1 MAKNNLGI
9 DHLSNWKP
17 LLLANDTPGEII
29 DWDDRLVGVEQGEW
43 ILSEKADGGRV
54 ELVED
59 GRALSRELKQIKST
73 QVQSMAAEMTDMT
86 QHTGIIEAE
95 FYAPNMTFSEL
106 MHFFKTADV
115 TSEKT
120 VAKYTKLWEKT
131 KGDPAKGWKYPGRS
145 VEWLTT
151 WHDELQFYVF
161 DQVWSD
167 SDDRGKWQ
175 RYQDLKDLFGKVAP
189 KGTQVINQYTVTH
202 IDQVHQAYDQS
213 IINGGEGLVAFRKDA
228 LYKNGRL
235 TLKQGSGYKIKD
247 SNNDYEGIIIGVEEG
262 TVVRAGAEKTKTNFG
277 RSKTSQLKEDR
288 IPSGMAKGFRVRMRG
303 GRELTV
309 SLNGY
314 DHDARKVLLAN
325 PGHYIG
331 EEITFSGMPPVS
343 SRPDSVP
350 RHCHYTRG
358 RNNLRS

>member
-9 DHLSNWKP
+9 EHLANWKP
-17 LLLANDTPGEII
+17 LLLANDTPGEIV
-29 DWDDRLVGVEQGEW
+29 DWDERLVGIDQGQW
-43 ILSEKADGGRV
+43 IFSEKADGGRV

-59 GRALSRELKQIKST
+59 GRALSRELKEIKSDH
-73 QVQSMAAEMTDMT
+73 VQFMAAELTDSL

-95 FYAPNMTFSEL
+95 FYAPGMTFSEL

-120 VAKYTKLWEKT
+120 IAKYTKLMEKT

-161 DQVWSD
+161 DQVWND
-167 SDDRGKWQ
+167 SDDRGKWD
-175 RYQDLKDLFGKVAP
+175 RYKDLSNLFKSSNT
-189 KGTQVINQYTVTH
+189 KGAQIINQFEVTH
-202 IDQVHQAYDQS
+202 IDQVYQAYDQS
-213 IINGGEGLVAFRKDA
+213 IINGGEGLVGFRKDA

-235 TLKQGSGYKIKD
+235 TLNQGTGFKIKD
-247 SNNDYEGIIIGVEEG
+247 SNNDYEGIIIGVQEG
-262 TVVRAGAEKTKTNFG
+262 TVAREGAEKTKTNFG

-288 IPSGMAKGFRVRMRG
+288 IPSGMAKGFLVRMLD

-325 PGHYIG
+325 PEHYIG

>member
-9 DHLSNWKP
+9 PHLANWKP
-17 LLLANDTPGEII
+17 LLLANDTPGEIVN
-29 DWDDRLVGVEQGEW
+29 WDERLVDIDQGQW

-59 GRALSRELKQIKST
+59 GRALSRELKEIQSS
-73 QVQSMAAEMTDMT
+73 QVQFMAAELTDSL
-86 QHTGIIEAE
+86 QHSGIIEAE

-115 TSEKT
+115 TSESS

-151 WHDELQFYVF
+151 WHSELQFYVF

-175 RYQDLKDLFGKVAP
+175 RYQDLKDLFKNAKP
-189 KGTQVINQYTVTH
+189 KYSKIINQFEVTH

-235 TLKQGSGYKIKD
+235 TLNQGDGYKIKD

-262 TVVRAGAEKTKTNFG
+262 TIVKDGVEKSVNNFG
-277 RSKTSQLKEDR
+277 RSKTSQLKDDR
-288 IPSGMAKGFRVRMRG
+288 IPSGMAKGFLVRMED

-325 PGHYIG
+325 PEHYIG

-343 SRPDSVP
+343 ARLDSVP